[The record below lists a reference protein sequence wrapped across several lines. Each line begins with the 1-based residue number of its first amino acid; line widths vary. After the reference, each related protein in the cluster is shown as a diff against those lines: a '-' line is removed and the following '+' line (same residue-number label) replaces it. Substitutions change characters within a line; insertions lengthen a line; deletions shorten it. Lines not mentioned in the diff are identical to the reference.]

1 MRGGTFVSLWC
12 VFWCRTVGVCVCE
25 ECNVYVCVGWKGE
38 RREEK
43 KEERKEREFDMVRV
57 EKCVL

>member
-1 MRGGTFVSLWC
+1 VSLWC

-25 ECNVYVCVGWKGE
+25 ECNVYVCVGWIGE

>member
-1 MRGGTFVSLWC
+1 
-12 VFWCRTVGVCVCE
+12 
-25 ECNVYVCVGWKGE
+25 VCVGWKGE

-57 EKCVL
+57 EKCVLWVERRRKWSGCEVWIASFWRRKSEV